1 MVSIQYVPDYTFKCS
16 SSDGVGD
23 DGDGRGGDG
32 GGGYSG
38 SGDSRTTQMCEIS
51 LMGGT
56 WWKPNPI
63 TSTVR

>member
-16 SSDGVGD
+16 SSDGGGD

-56 WWKPNPI
+56 W
-63 TSTVR
+63 